1 MNIQFDNNITQ
12 PQAQGIILLL
22 QSLFPALNLNNSQP
36 VNYPIPTT
44 EAQAIGGVAPIP
56 IQATPA
62 DAPIPAAGPGPV
74 SAEALQQ
81 TKERTGG
88 PTLVQSQPDAPTLTT
103 RKRRTKAE
111 IAADEAQ
118 AKAQAALAA
127 GVPVAEV
134 PAPAP
139 APAHPV
145 PTTQEP
151 TPTKPTTS
159 IPANEQERKA
169 LLTDLFNKY
178 IAGHSFEAALDL
190 LREFNCS
197 RINDAVTTL
206 DVAKMAALVARLQT
220 GAAPPTNASTAAV
233 EPAAVEPVTKDQ
245 LTAVI
250 QGYLTRHTEAE
261 AVAILR
267 SFGCGLVSEAMALPA
282 DKLAELVD
290 KFRG

>member
-1 MNIQFDNNITQ
+1 MNIQFDDNITQ
-12 PQAQGIILLL
+12 PQAQGIVLLL
-22 QSLFPALNLNNSQP
+22 HALFPALNLSNSQP

-62 DAPIPAAGPGPV
+62 DAPIPAAGPGSETGPGPV

-81 TKERTGG
+81 TETRTGG
-88 PTLVQSQPDAPTLTT
+88 PTLVQSEPTT

-111 IAADEAQ
+111 IAADEA
-118 AKAQAALAA
+118 KAQAASAEPVKGSLNVSEA
-127 GVPVAEV
+127 GDVETSTPT
-134 PAPAP
+134 PAPP
-139 APAHPV
+139 
-145 PTTQEP
+145 
-151 TPTKPTTS
+151 KPTAS

-169 LLTDLFNKY
+169 MLTDLFNKY
-178 IAGHSFEAALDL
+178 IAGHSFEAALEL

-197 RINDAVTTL
+197 RINEVVTTL
-206 DVAKMAALVARLQT
+206 DAAKTAALVARLQT
-220 GAAPPTNASTAAV
+220 KSTPAADAAV
-233 EPAAVEPVTKDQ
+233 EPAAVEPVTKDR
-245 LTAVI
+245 LKAVI

-282 DKLAELVD
+282 DKLSELAS
-290 KFRG
+290 KFNA